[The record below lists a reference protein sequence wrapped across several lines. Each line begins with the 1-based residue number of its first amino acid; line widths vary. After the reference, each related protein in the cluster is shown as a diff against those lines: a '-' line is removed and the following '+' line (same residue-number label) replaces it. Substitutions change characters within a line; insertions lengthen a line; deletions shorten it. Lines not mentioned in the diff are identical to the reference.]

1 MGGSLRAENE
11 EEPRIFLSTVL
22 LEAPLSPLN
31 KKDCTA
37 LGPGSEGNELG
48 CFSSTLIFLRARS
61 ACASRAI
68 GALLSS
74 YSSLDDSDGLRRSF
88 PTKIEKAVSHRD
100 VDSFSAPNEM
110 GNFEPPIYTFRP
122 FIFLNRG
129 PARLASFQQPA
140 GSTSVYDRAQ

>member
-1 MGGSLRAENE
+1 MKEEVIASSNDLLRSIGSYRIHVLGDSCPSYGSPTSLASMGGSLRAENE

-88 PTKIEKAVSHRD
+88 PTKINRKGCITSRCRFV
-100 VDSFSAPNEM
+100 
-110 GNFEPPIYTFRP
+110 FRP
-122 FIFLNRG
+122 
-129 PARLASFQQPA
+129 Q
-140 GSTSVYDRAQ
+140 